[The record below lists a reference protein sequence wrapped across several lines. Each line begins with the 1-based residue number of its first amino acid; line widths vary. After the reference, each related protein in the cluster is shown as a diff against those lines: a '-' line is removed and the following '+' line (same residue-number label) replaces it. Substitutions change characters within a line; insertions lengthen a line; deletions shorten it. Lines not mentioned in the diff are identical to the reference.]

1 MVISR
6 LEDERHNIL
15 PANNDYRKG
24 YLKAIELALY
34 LVKDI
39 KEEYYERKEI
49 HYRMHREAVAD
60 D

>member
-1 MVISR
+1 MRTKESVISR
-6 LEDERHNIL
+6 LEDERHSIL

-39 KEEYYERKEI
+39 KEESK
-49 HYRMHREAVAD
+49 
-60 D
+60 